1 MEHDVNDIGGLTESW
16 GDEQQRRW
24 HRNSMCKKQL
34 QEGTHVQYK
43 SGGNSLYP
51 FVHANDS
58 CLFEPVVNPD
68 ELKVNDI
75 VFCEV
80 QPGDRFFAHL
90 IHKIEWVTWDNPL
103 DFRRRF
109 TIGDIG
115 GHVDGYCF
123 DEHIYGRLVEV
134 VH

>member
-1 MEHDVNDIGGLTESW
+1 
-16 GDEQQRRW
+16 
-24 HRNSMCKKQL
+24 MCKKQL

-51 FVHANDS
+51 VVHANDS
-58 CLFEPVVNPD
+58 CLFEPVANPE

-90 IHKIEWVTWDNPL
+90 IHKIEWVAG
-103 DFRRRF
+103 FRCF
-109 TIGDIG
+109 AIGDIDG
-115 GHVDGYCF
+115 NGDGHCF
-123 DEHIYGRLVEV
+123 NEHIYGRLVEV